1 MQEIKKIKK
10 SRKKTTLVD
19 LSSKQRSPGRAK
31 PNKDKP
37 KISCQDKRVQ
47 TIKKAANGCW
57 WIEQYLMADITTP
70 KNKWGI
76 GDE

>member
-1 MQEIKKIKK
+1 MQDVKKIKK

-19 LSSKQRSPGRAK
+19 LSSEQRAAGRAK
-31 PNKDKP
+31 PQEKP
-37 KISCQDKRVQ
+37 KESCQDKRVR

-57 WIEQYLMADITTP
+57 WIEQYLMADITTR
-70 KNKWGI
+70 KTTWGI